1 MTRVGP
7 IPEGREVDNTGP
19 IEVDIAAMPRI
30 QPISYEDADPE
41 TQSVWDQ
48 INGGRSDSRARELR
62 GATMWNPEL
71 NRVRSPF
78 VTYVMNSDCLPP
90 RERELAILRT
100 AWKCGAD
107 FMWAMHTEI
116 GLRCGL
122 TEDEIER
129 VGAGPD
135 HPEWTREEAAVL
147 RSMDELN
154 DHSRIADPTW
164 KVLAGMYDNRQLI
177 ELITLAGSYHVMAY
191 LMGAIGIR
199 PPSGESPNLPGNR
212 FLFPEST

>member
-1 MTRVGP
+1 VSNPEP
-7 IPEGREVDNTGP
+7 IQVDT
-19 IEVDIAAMPRI
+19 AAMPRI
-30 QPISYEDADPE
+30 PPLSYEELDPE
-41 TQSVWDQ
+41 TQAHWDEIAGRRVDARPSV
-48 INGGRSDSRARELR
+48 LV

-71 NRVRSPF
+71 SRVRSPF
-78 VTYVMNSDCLPP
+78 VTYVMNSTCLPA
-90 RERELAILRT
+90 RDRELAILRT

-116 GLRCGL
+116 GLKCDL
-122 TEDEIER
+122 TQEEIDR

-135 HPEWTREEAAVL
+135 DPAWTAAEAAVL

-154 DHSRIADPTW
+154 DYSRIADSTW
-164 KVLAGMYDNRQLI
+164 TILAGTYDNRQLI

-199 PPSGESPNLPGNR
+199 PPSGESPELPGNR
-212 FLFPEST
+212 FLFPKSS

>member
-1 MTRVGP
+1 MDETV
-7 IPEGREVDNTGP
+7 P
-19 IEVDIAAMPRI
+19 IEVEIAALPRI
-30 QPISYEDADPE
+30 PPLSYEEADPE
-41 TQSVWDQ
+41 TQALWDQ
-48 INGGRSDSRARELR
+48 VNSRRRDPRASVLT

-78 VTYVMNSDCLPP
+78 VTYVMNSTCLPL
-90 RERELAILRT
+90 RDRELAILRT

-116 GLRCGL
+116 GLQCGL
-122 TEDEIER
+122 TQDEVER

-135 HPEWTREEAAVL
+135 HPQWTPEEAAVM
-147 RSMDELN
+147 RSMDELH

-164 KVLAGMYDNRQLI
+164 QVLAGRYDNAQLI

-212 FLFPEST
+212 FLFPKSS